1 MTNATPLAPSMHEAN
16 AIIDDLT
23 KYDSVADAK
32 KALQYLRDVVDGV
45 PTAMENG
52 TQERLNAASMLYQ
65 VSQSRA
71 HLALQAMEVAQR
83 QASASTDGSQH

>member
-1 MTNATPLAPSMHEAN
+1 MSNTNTLAPTMAEAQ

-23 KYDSVADAK
+23 KYDSVADAN

-45 PTAMENG
+45 DSALGGG

-65 VSQSRA
+65 VSMARA
-71 HLALQAMEVAQR
+71 QLGLQALEIAQR
-83 QASASTDGSQH
+83 QAAAATPDAQH